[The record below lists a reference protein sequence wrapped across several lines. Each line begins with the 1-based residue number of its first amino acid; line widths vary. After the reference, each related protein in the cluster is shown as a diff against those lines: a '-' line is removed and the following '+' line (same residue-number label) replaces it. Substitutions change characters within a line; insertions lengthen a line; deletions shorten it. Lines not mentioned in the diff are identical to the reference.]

1 MRTADH
7 YGTPLTVLAE
17 PAVSSGGYRL
27 RWAAEWV
34 RERFWVIPAVLLVL
48 GTGLAVLVAEGPG
61 PLGSWGGFP
70 ADASWSSGF
79 LENIA
84 AATLTFLGV
93 VFTLTLVALQLASSQ
108 LSPRVIRTFVR
119 SPITRVAFGTQL
131 AAFSYAVT
139 ALVISHGR
147 SGLAGSR
154 AVTVAAAL
162 VAASLVVFLGYV
174 ASMMELLQVVD
185 VIAAVAR
192 ETKAAVAAS
201 WLPSP
206 GSRPAAAPARSA
218 SPALLRRPPAGRR
231 RGGAPGRVLG
241 VDHARLAELARRH
254 DCVIELTVR
263 MGEFV
268 PAGGAFAAVHPGP
281 GSSGPASRSAP
292 GHQALNHGAS
302 DHGAPEHETPGHG
315 ALKHGA
321 LKHGAL
327 KHGAASERAPGDGAW
342 PPRPPV
348 TAAAVAAAVN
358 FGRGRTLCQDPA
370 FGLRQLADIA
380 AQALSPAVNQP
391 TTAVLV
397 IDSLED
403 VLLQIAR
410 RPRQSGCYADREGTV
425 RLIKP
430 LPGWADCLDLAFTEI
445 TTYGA
450 SSPQVAR
457 RLLAAYAVLEAAAA
471 PAGRPAVAAR
481 REELT
486 RLLPPS
492 GLTGQALRADPMGL
506 G

>member
-1 MRTADH
+1 MRTADQR
-7 YGTPLTVLAE
+7 GALPPVLAE

-34 RERFWVIPAVLLVL
+34 RERFWVIPAVLLAL
-48 GTGLAVLVAEGPG
+48 GTGLAVLTAEGPG
-61 PLGSWGGFP
+61 FVGSWAGFP

-79 LENIA
+79 LESIA

-119 SPITRVAFGTQL
+119 SAITRVAFGTQL

-147 SGLAGSR
+147 SGQAASR
-154 AVTVAAAL
+154 AVIVAAVL

-192 ETKAAVAAS
+192 ETKAAITAS

-206 GSRPAAAPARSA
+206 AGRPAAAPARSD
-218 SPALLRRPPAGRR
+218 SPALLRRPAAGRGRR
-231 RGGAPGRVLG
+231 RRASGRVLG
-241 VDHARLAELARRH
+241 VDHARLTGLARRH
-254 DCVIELTVR
+254 RCVIELTVR

-268 PAGGAFAAVHPGP
+268 PAGGAFAAVHYDA
-281 GSSGPASRSAP
+281 GPARRLVPAQGP
-292 GHQALNHGAS
+292 AAAREAVA
-302 DHGAPEHETPGHG
+302 APEPVS
-315 ALKHGA
+315 
-321 LKHGAL
+321 
-327 KHGAASERAPGDGAW
+327 AAE
-342 PPRPPV
+342 
-348 TAAAVAAAVN
+348 VAAAVN
-358 FGRGRTLCQDPA
+358 FGRGRTLYQDPA

-403 VLLQIAR
+403 VLLQIATS
-410 RPRQSGCYADREGTV
+410 PRQSGCYTDRDGTV
-425 RLIKP
+425 RLVKP
-430 LPGWADCLDLAFTEI
+430 LPGWDDCLDLAFTEI
-445 TTYGA
+445 TVYGA
-450 SSPQVAR
+450 TSPQVAR
-457 RLLAAYAVLEAAAA
+457 RLLAAYATLEAAAD
-471 PAGRPAVAAR
+471 PARRAGVAAR
-481 REELT
+481 REELARQLASDGT
-486 RLLPPS
+486 AQ
-492 GLTGQALRADPMGL
+492 QALRADPMGL

>member
-1 MRTADH
+1 MRGDGHGA
-7 YGTPLTVLAE
+7 PPSVLAE
-17 PAVSSGGYRL
+17 AAVSSSEYRL

-34 RERFWVIPAVLLVL
+34 RERFWVVPAVLLAF
-48 GTGLAVLVAEGPG
+48 GTGLAVLIAVGPG
-61 PLGSWGGFP
+61 ALGGWGGFP

-119 SPITRVAFGTQL
+119 SSITRVAFGTQL

-147 SGLAGSR
+147 SGQAASR
-154 AVTVAAAL
+154 AVIAAAAL
-162 VAASLVVFLGYV
+162 VAVSLVVFLRYV

-185 VIAAVAR
+185 VITAVAR
-192 ETKAAVAAS
+192 ETRAAVAAS
-201 WLPSP
+201 WLRSP
-206 GSRPAAAPARSA
+206 ASVPAAAPDRSP
-218 SPALLRRPPAGRR
+218 SPVPLLRPAGRGR
-231 RGGAPGRVLG
+231 RGAPGRVLG
-241 VDHARLAELARRH
+241 VDHARLAELGRRH

-268 PAGGAFAAVHPGP
+268 PSCGAFAAVHHGA
-281 GSSGPASRSAP
+281 G
-292 GHQALNHGAS
+292 NHGAANGGA
-302 DHGAPEHETPGHG
+302 GAP
-315 ALKHGA
+315 
-321 LKHGAL
+321 
-327 KHGAASERAPGDGAW
+327 RQ
-342 PPRPPV
+342 PV
-348 TAAAVAAAVN
+348 TAAAVAAAIN
-358 FGRGRTLCQDPA
+358 FGRGRTLYQDPA

-403 VLLQIAR
+403 LLLQIAGG
-410 RPRQSGCYADREGTV
+410 PRQSGCYTDRDGTV
-425 RLIKP
+425 RFIKP
-430 LPGWADCLDLAFTEI
+430 LPGWDDCLDLAFTEI
-445 TTYGA
+445 TAYGA
-450 SSPQVAR
+450 TSPQVTR
-457 RLLAAYAVLEAAAA
+457 RLLAAYAALEAAAA
-471 PAGRPAVAAR
+471 PGRRAAVAAR

-486 RLLPPS
+486 RQLAAS
-492 GLTGQALRADPMGL
+492 GLTPMALRPDPMGL

>member
-1 MRTADH
+1 MRSDGHGA
-7 YGTPLTVLAE
+7 PPSVLAE
-17 PAVSSGGYRL
+17 AAVSSSEYRL

-34 RERFWVIPAVLLVL
+34 RGRFWVVPAVLLAF
-48 GTGLAVLVAEGPG
+48 GAGLAVLIAAGPG
-61 PLGSWGGFP
+61 ALGGWGGFP

-119 SPITRVAFGTQL
+119 SGITRVAFGTQL
-131 AAFSYAVT
+131 AAFAYAVT

-147 SGLAGSR
+147 SGQAASR
-154 AVTVAAAL
+154 AVVVAAVL

-192 ETKAAVAAS
+192 ATKAAVETS

-206 GSRPAAAPARSA
+206 ASRPAAAPARCGS
-218 SPALLRRPPAGRR
+218 STVLRLPPGGRSRRPR
-231 RGGAPGRVLG
+231 APGRVLG

-263 MGEFV
+263 MGEYV
-268 PAGGAFAAVHPGP
+268 PSGGAFAAVHH
-281 GSSGPASRSAP
+281 SSA
-292 GHQALNHGAS
+292 
-302 DHGAPEHETPGHG
+302 DHEAG
-315 ALKHGA
+315 
-321 LKHGAL
+321 
-327 KHGAASERAPGDGAW
+327 
-342 PPRPPV
+342 PPRQPL
-348 TAAAVAAAVN
+348 TAAAVAAGIN
-358 FGRGRTLCQDPA
+358 FGRGRTLYQDPA

-410 RPRQSGCYADREGTV
+410 SPRQSGCYTDRDGTV
-425 RLIKP
+425 RLVKP
-430 LPGWADCLDLAFTEI
+430 LPGWEDCLDLAFTEI
-445 TTYGA
+445 TVYGA
-450 SSPQVAR
+450 GSPQVAR
-457 RLLAAYAVLEAAAA
+457 RLLAAYATLEAAADHA
-471 PAGRPAVAAR
+471 RRAGVTAL
-481 REELT
+481 REELSRQLASDGT
-486 RLLPPS
+486 AQ
-492 GLTGQALRADPMGL
+492 QALRADPMGL

>member
-1 MRTADH
+1 MRTADQ
-7 YGTPLTVLAE
+7 YGGLPPVLAE
-17 PAVSSGGYRL
+17 AAVSSGGYRL
-27 RWAAEWV
+27 RWAGEWV
-34 RERFWVIPAVLLVL
+34 RERFWVIPAVLLAL
-48 GTGLAVLVAEGPG
+48 GTGLAVLTATGPG
-61 PLGSWGGFP
+61 FVGSWGGFP

-79 LENIA
+79 LESIA

-119 SPITRVAFGTQL
+119 SGITRVAFGTQL

-139 ALVISHGR
+139 ALVISHGH
-147 SGLAGSR
+147 GGQPASR
-154 AVTVAAAL
+154 AVIVAAVL
-162 VAASLVVFLGYV
+162 VAVSLAVFLGYV
-174 ASMMELLQVVD
+174 AGMMELLQVVE

-201 WLPSP
+201 WLPSRA
-206 GSRPAAAPARSA
+206 SRLAAAPARSA
-218 SPALLRRPPAGRR
+218 SPALLRLPPRGRGR
-231 RGGAPGRVLG
+231 RGGTPGRVLG

-268 PAGGAFAAVHPGP
+268 PSGGPFAAVH
-281 GSSGPASRSAP
+281 
-292 GHQALNHGAS
+292 HGAVS
-302 DHGAPEHETPGHG
+302 D
-315 ALKHGA
+315 
-321 LKHGAL
+321 
-327 KHGAASERAPGDGAW
+327 SQ
-342 PPRPPV
+342 PV
-348 TAAAVAAAVN
+348 TAAAVAAAIN
-358 FGRGRTLCQDPA
+358 FGRGRTLYQDPA

-380 AQALSPAVNQP
+380 AQALSAAVNQP

-410 RPRQSGCYADREGTV
+410 CPRQSGCYTDRDGTV

-430 LPGWADCLDLAFTEI
+430 LPGWDDCLDLAFTEI
-445 TTYGA
+445 TAYGA

-457 RLLAAYAVLEAAAA
+457 RLLAAYAALEAAAA
-471 PAGRPAVAAR
+471 PALRAGVAVR
-481 REELT
+481 REELA
-486 RLLPPS
+486 RQLAAGGLS
-492 GLTGQALRADPMGL
+492 GEALRADPMGL